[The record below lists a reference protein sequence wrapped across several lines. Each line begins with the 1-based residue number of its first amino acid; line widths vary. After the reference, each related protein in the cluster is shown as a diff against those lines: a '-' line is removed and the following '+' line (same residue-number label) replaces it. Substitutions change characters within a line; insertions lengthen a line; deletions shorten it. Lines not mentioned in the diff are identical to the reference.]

1 MNKVVLDLQ
10 KYEELKSSRF
20 KAEKK
25 AKVLEE
31 QLKELTES
39 GKVAVVTRLR
49 TPFDFLIKKGPEIV
63 EVQGFDSIKDE
74 VTEHFKKGLFDEQIS
89 KSLGDRLNQLKE
101 QEREISDLKAEIRK
115 LKSRTLWERITNKF

>member
-31 QLKELTES
+31 KLKELTES
-39 GKVAVVTRLR
+39 GKV
-49 TPFDFLIKKGPEIV
+49 PE
-63 EVQGFDSIKDE
+63 
-74 VTEHFKKGLFDEQIS
+74 
-89 KSLGDRLNQLKE
+89 
-101 QEREISDLKAEIRK
+101 
-115 LKSRTLWERITNKF
+115 